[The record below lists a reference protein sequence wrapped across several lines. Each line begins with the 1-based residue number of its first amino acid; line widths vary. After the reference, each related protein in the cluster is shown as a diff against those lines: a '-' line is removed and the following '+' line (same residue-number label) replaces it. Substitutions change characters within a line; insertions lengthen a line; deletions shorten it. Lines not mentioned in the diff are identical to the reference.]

1 MNRSAEFAGL
11 MEREQSAL
19 EQLYGVLQREQQA
32 VKLRQIESMREILAH
47 KLDLLER
54 LTELDGE
61 RKSLLKQAG
70 YSLDQEGFKAFLAQ
84 SSPSLVQQWQAVEA
98 RLQQCHHQHQINTKL
113 LELSHHHV
121 RQLLQLLVGDRSSSA
136 VNIYDKWGA
145 TAPRLTTHT
154 SLKV

>member
-1 MNRSAEFAGL
+1 MNPTAQFIAL
-11 MEREQSAL
+11 MEREQIAL
-19 EQLYGVLQREQQA
+19 EQLYAVLQREQQA
-32 VKLRQIESMREILAH
+32 VKQRQIEAMREILTH

-54 LTELDGE
+54 LTELEGE
-61 RKSLLKQAG
+61 RKSLLQQAG
-70 YSLDQEGFKAFLAQ
+70 CSLDQEGFKAFLAQ
-84 SSPSLVQQWQAVEA
+84 SPPTLAQQWQAVEA

-136 VNIYDKWGA
+136 VNIYDKRGA